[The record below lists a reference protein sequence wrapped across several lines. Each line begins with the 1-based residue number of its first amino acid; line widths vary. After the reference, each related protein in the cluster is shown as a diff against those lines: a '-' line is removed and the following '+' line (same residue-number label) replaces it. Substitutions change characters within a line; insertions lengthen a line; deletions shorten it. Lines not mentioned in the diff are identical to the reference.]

1 MTFTRICQ
9 KKTIKRIFIFLYV
22 NVVTLNASYTDRA
35 GNVGNSAS
43 SANYTIDTLAPTATI
58 TLNDT
63 ALQIGD
69 TATVTITFSE
79 AVNGFTLDNLTAAN
93 GVLSNL
99 SNATTN
105 ANGSVTYTATF
116 TPTVNIENTT
126 NAISLNANY
135 TDLNGNVGTTAVST
149 NYVVDTKAPKIG
161 RAHV

>member
-1 MTFTRICQ
+1 MLFRSKVVADSNGAWGYTLT
-9 KKTIKRIFIFLYV
+9 KTDYKVLGQ
-22 NVVTLNASYTDRA
+22 
-35 GNVGNSAS
+35 GNVIAKVTATDVLGNVNKNVAPTTF
-43 SANYTIDTLAPTATI
+43 TIDTVSPTATI

-63 ALQIGD
+63 ALQIGEA
-69 TATVTITFSE
+69 ATVTITFSE

-116 TPTVNIENTT
+116 TPTQNIEDTSNVVT
-126 NAISLNANY
+126 LNASY
-135 TDLNGNVGTTAVST
+135 TDHAGNVG
-149 NYVVDTKAPKIG
+149 NKIG